1 MKKAVVVLAATVM
14 SFSVFAQ
21 RGGGHRGGGFNG
33 GVDVDLDFNFRQPAR
48 QQVKRFELRPDQF
61 MYRGQ
66 NTLRIMQMLNQEYPR
81 RNFQNFDIKAVVLF
95 AKSARGFGEATL
107 IKGRDYVSSPETIPG
122 NRYDFRNYG
131 NFHRIALKVP
141 QRAHGRRLQVDLRG
155 RIKIDRIVVRA
166 VRKGHGGGGH
176 GGGHGRLQYKQVD
189 SFKAEKFI
197 ALPQTIRVRERD
209 VQAIKLEADKNPVD
223 ITSAVVV
230 YGNGDRE
237 HLTELEG
244 PLRDGG
250 QKVAKLGSRR
260 RGETVRRLE
269 ITSTSLLP
277 WGSRGVVKVSIGK

>member
-1 MKKAVVVLAATVM
+1 MKFSMKKAVVVLAATVM
-14 SFSVFAQ
+14 SFSLFAQ
-21 RGGGHRGGGFNG
+21 RGGGINIGGI
-33 GVDVDLDFNFRQPAR
+33 DIDFDFRQPAP
-48 QQVKRFELRPDQF
+48 QQVQRFELWPDQF
-61 MYRGQ
+61 MYQGQ

-95 AKSARGFGEATL
+95 AKSAAGRAEATL
-107 IKGRDYVSSPETIPG
+107 IKGQGYQSYPETIPG
-122 NRYDFRNYG
+122 NRYDFRQPG
-131 NFHRIALKVP
+131 SFHRIALTVP
-141 QRAHGRRLQVDLRG
+141 QYAHGRRLQVDLRG

-166 VRKGHGGGGH
+166 VRKGRPGPGPAP
-176 GGGHGRLQYKQVD
+176 RIQYREVD
-189 SFKAEKFI
+189 SFKAEKFV

-223 ITSAVVV
+223 ITSAVIV

-250 QKVAKLGSRR
+250 QKVAKLGSRT

-277 WGSRGVVKVSIGK
+277 WGSRGVVKVFVGK